1 MFRFLTAG
9 ESHGPLMTTIIE
21 GLPAG
26 LTVVAADINADLARR
41 QGGYGRGARQKIE
54 TDTVEITSGVR
65 FGKTLGSPVTLSV
78 RNRDWMNWSGRMQIE
93 PLDEHAQ
100 PIPAV
105 TVPRPGHADFVGMRK
120 YSHDDLRNVLERS
133 SARNTATLVAVG
145 GVARTFL
152 RCFDIDVVSHIVQIG
167 SVKSEY
173 VGDLTANAVRE
184 RAADSPVSCIDESAS
199 AEMVALIDNA
209 KRRGDT
215 LGGVF
220 EVVVFGLPIGLG
232 SYVHWDER
240 IDGRLGQAILSIN
253 AVKGVEIGLGFGVAG
268 LPGSQV
274 HDEFAVDDTGHVL
287 RPSNRAGGTEG
298 GITNGQPLVVRGAMK
313 PIATLM
319 RQLGSVNVQTG
330 QAAPAFAE
338 RSDVC
343 AVPAAGVIAEAMVAI
358 VLLEAFLE
366 KFGGDSMDE
375 IRRNYDAYMA
385 APFGA
390 VVA

>member
-1 MFRFLTAG
+1 
-9 ESHGPLMTTIIE
+9 
-21 GLPAG
+21 
-26 LTVVAADINADLARR
+26 
-41 QGGYGRGARQKIE
+41 
-54 TDTVEITSGVR
+54 
-65 FGKTLGSPVTLSV
+65 
-78 RNRDWMNWSGRMQIE
+78 
-93 PLDEHAQ
+93 
-100 PIPAV
+100 
-105 TVPRPGHADFVGMRK
+105 
-120 YSHDDLRNVLERS
+120 
-133 SARNTATLVAVG
+133 
-145 GVARTFL
+145 
-152 RCFDIDVVSHIVQIG
+152 
-167 SVKSEY
+167 
-173 VGDLTANAVRE
+173 
-184 RAADSPVSCIDESAS
+184 
-199 AEMVALIDNA
+199 MVALIDGA

-253 AVKGVEIGLGFGVAG
+253 AVKGVEIGLGFGVAA

-274 HDEFAVDDTGHVL
+274 HDEFAIDDTGHVL

-358 VLLEAFLE
+358 VLMEAFLE

-390 VVA
+390 VMA

>member
-1 MFRFLTAG
+1 
-9 ESHGPLMTTIIE
+9 MTTIIE

-26 LTVVAADINADLARR
+26 LNVVAADINADLARR

-54 TDTVEITSGVR
+54 TDTVEITAGVR

-105 TVPRPGHADFVGMRK
+105 TIPRPGHADFVGMRK
-120 YSHDDLRNVLERS
+120 YNHDDLRNVLERS

-145 GVARTFL
+145 GVARTLLKAFG
-152 RCFDIDVVSHIVQIG
+152 IDVVSHIVQIG
-167 SVKSEY
+167 SVKADY
-173 VGDLTANAVRE
+173 AGDLTADAVRE
-184 RAADSPVSCIDESAS
+184 RAAESPVSCISDAAS
-199 AEMVALIDNA
+199 TEMVALIDSA

-253 AVKGVEIGLGFGVAG
+253 AVKGVEIGLGFGVAA

-274 HDEFAVDDTGHVL
+274 HDEFAIDDTGHVL

-358 VLLEAFLE
+358 VLMEAFLE

-390 VVA
+390 VMA